1 MARVDLETPRDSPAE
16 PGLGSKYCNILI
28 CSRQRARAA
37 TSLGSSARAPTMCL
51 AARRP
56 ARQPCFYTGWR
67 VVLACFLVQM
77 ASAPPQLD
85 RRVPVGHEGG
95 PHDRTL
101 EGSRGAPPPGPH
113 PDVNGERERRRRPE
127 PRRAS
132 ERSVGNDFFGLCRS
146 GSFSRER

>member
-77 ASAPPQLD
+77 ASAPGHTFGVNAFVDSWVADLSLTRMEVSTVWLLASVCSGLGVPFAGIALD
-85 RRVPVGHEGG
+85 RYGARWLITLVG
-95 PHDRTL
+95 P
-101 EGSRGAPPPGPH
+101 
-113 PDVNGERERRRRPE
+113 
-127 PRRAS
+127 
-132 ERSVGNDFFGLCRS
+132 
-146 GSFSRER
+146 